1 MFFSKRKGV
10 SVYLVIMIGAFSLAI
25 VLGLSSLLIRQAV
38 IVNRLSESVLAF
50 YGADSGIERILYAVR
65 RQESYNPSS
74 CLPSTPCKT
83 SYPLLTDPSFTNGVS
98 YEVYVQETA
107 TSTKLRSLGIYRQ
120 TKRGIEISY

>member
-65 RQESYNPSS
+65 QESYDPSS
-74 CLPSTPCKT
+74 CLPTPCKT
-83 SYPLLTDPSFTNGVS
+83 SYPQVTDPPFTNGVS